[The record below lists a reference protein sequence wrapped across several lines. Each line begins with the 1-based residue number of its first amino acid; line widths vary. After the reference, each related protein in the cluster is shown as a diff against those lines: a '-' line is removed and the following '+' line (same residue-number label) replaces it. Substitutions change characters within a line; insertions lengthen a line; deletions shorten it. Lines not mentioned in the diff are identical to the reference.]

1 MIKEF
6 ELGEFDLDS
15 FMNES
20 SECESAATS
29 TGEGS
34 SRQIV
39 FVIDASNS
47 MQGHKIGA
55 VNDCVNNII
64 SKLRS
69 LDRSQE
75 NAIRI
80 SVIGFST
87 RLFRWT
93 DSFVRASEFKY
104 SYVEMVDG
112 LTDINAAFNE
122 LTMLSNNME
131 KAAKKYVVLF
141 SDGLFTE
148 GKVSQAAQFLGY
160 NYSESMARWSQA
172 ELFPEIERI
181 AVVFDDDLHDTQS
194 LGFFK
199 ELVGAGLI
207 VPISDQEQLLSALL
221 K

>member
-20 SECESAATS
+20 AKSESAVTS
-29 TGEGS
+29 TEKVT
-34 SRQIV
+34 SRQLV

-75 NAIRI
+75 NTIGI

-112 LTDINAAFNE
+112 VTDINVALRE
-122 LTMLSNNME
+122 LIVLTNHME
-131 KAAKKYVVLF
+131 NDAKKYVVLF
-141 SDGLFTE
+141 SDGLTSEDYTE
-148 GKVSQAAQFLGY
+148 NLAHWK
-160 NYSESMARWSQA
+160 QA
-172 ELFPEIERI
+172 EPYSDIVKI
-181 AVVFDDDLHDTQS
+181 AVAFDDDLRDSQS
-194 LGFFK
+194 VSFFK
-199 ELVGAGLI
+199 DFVGSGMI
-207 VPISDQEQLLSALL
+207 VPIKDQEQLLTALL
-221 K
+221 G

>member
-20 SECESAATS
+20 SESESAATS

-112 LTDINAAFNE
+112 LTDINAAFN
-122 LTMLSNNME
+122 
-131 KAAKKYVVLF
+131 
-141 SDGLFTE
+141 
-148 GKVSQAAQFLGY
+148 
-160 NYSESMARWSQA
+160 
-172 ELFPEIERI
+172 
-181 AVVFDDDLHDTQS
+181 
-194 LGFFK
+194 
-199 ELVGAGLI
+199 
-207 VPISDQEQLLSALL
+207 
-221 K
+221 

>member
-20 SECESAATS
+20 VASESVITG
-29 TGEGS
+29 TGEGA

-39 FVIDASNS
+39 FIIDASNS

-75 NAIRI
+75 NTIMI

-87 RLFRWT
+87 RLLKWT

-131 KAAKKYVVLF
+131 KESRKYVVLF
-141 SDGLFTE
+141 SDGLFAE
-148 GKVSQAAQFLGY
+148 D
-160 NYSESMARWSQA
+160 YSESMAQWSRV
-172 ELFPEIERI
+172 ELFSEIGRI
-181 AVVFDDDLHDTQS
+181 AVAFDDDLHDTQS
-194 LGFFK
+194 IAFFK
-199 ELVGAGLI
+199 EFVGAGLI

>member
-20 SECESAATS
+20 SESESAATS
-29 TGEGS
+29 TGEVS

-39 FVIDASNS
+39 FVLDASNS

-122 LTMLSNNME
+122 LTMLSNKME

-148 GKVSQAAQFLGY
+148 D
-160 NYSESMARWSQA
+160 YSESMARWSQA

>member
-20 SECESAATS
+20 SESESAATS
-29 TGEGS
+29 TGKGF

-47 MQGHKIGA
+47 MHGHKIGA

-148 GKVSQAAQFLGY
+148 D
-160 NYSESMARWSQA
+160 YSESMARWSQT
-172 ELFPEIERI
+172 ELFPEIDRI
-181 AVVFDDDLHDTQS
+181 AVAFDDDLHDTQS

-199 ELVGAGLI
+199 EFVGAGLI
-207 VPISDQEQLLSALL
+207 VSVSDQEQLLLALL

>member
-15 FMNES
+15 FMS
-20 SECESAATS
+20 ESAD
-29 TGEGS
+29 GESVVTNTKDGV

-69 LDRSQE
+69 LDRNQE
-75 NAIRI
+75 NSINI

-87 RLFRWT
+87 RLFKWA
-93 DSFVRASEFKY
+93 DSFVRAAEFKY

-112 LTDINAAFNE
+112 LTDINAVFHE
-122 LTMLSNNME
+122 FTILSHNME
-131 KAAKKYVVLF
+131 KEAKRYVVLF
-141 SDGLFTE
+141 SDGLFIE
-148 GKVSQAAQFLGY
+148 D
-160 NYSESMARWSQA
+160 YSESMAEWSQVD
-172 ELFPEIERI
+172 LFSDTEKI
-181 AVVFDDDLHDTQS
+181 AVVFDDDLQDSQS
-194 LGFFK
+194 LSFYK
-199 ELVGAGLI
+199 EFVGPGLI
-207 VPISDQEQLLSALL
+207 IPIKDQEQLLSVLL